1 MTARALFDRYFT
13 QCPLVA
19 IIRGVM
25 PAEVEEIGQALYD
38 GGIRIIEVP
47 LNSPDPLDSIRKLA
61 ARMGD
66 RALVGA
72 GTVLRPSQVDEV
84 HDAGGRLIVSP
95 NANVEVIRAAADAG
109 LVACPGIF
117 TPTEAFA
124 AIEAGATALKFFP
137 AEAGS
142 PAVIKAQRSV
152 LPKDLPILA
161 VGGVT
166 ADSVGPWLQAGADG
180 FGLGSALYKPGQSA
194 AETLDKARSFVAAVA
209 R

>member
-1 MTARALFDRYFT
+1 MTSRDLFDRYFN

-19 IIRGVM
+19 IIRGVT
-25 PAEVEEIGQALYD
+25 PDEVEAIGEALYE

-61 ARMGD
+61 AKMGD
-66 RALVGA
+66 QALVGA
-72 GTVLRPSQVDEV
+72 GTVLQPGQVDEV
-84 HDAGGRLIVSP
+84 RAAGGRLIVSP
-95 NANVEVIRAAADAG
+95 NASVEVIRAAAAAG
-109 LVACPGIF
+109 LVSCPGYF

-124 AIEAGATALKFFP
+124 AIDAGATALKFFP

-142 PAVIKAQRSV
+142 PAVIKAHRSV

-166 ADSVGPWLQAGADG
+166 ADAVGSWLDAGADG
-180 FGLGSALYKPGQSA
+180 FGLGSALYKSGQSA
-194 AETLDKARSFVAAVA
+194 AETLDKARAFVAAV
-209 R
+209 RR

>member
-1 MTARALFDRYFT
+1 MTARALFDRYFS
-13 QCPLVA
+13 QCPLIA
-19 IIRGVM
+19 IIRGVT
-25 PAEVEEIGQALYD
+25 PAEVEDIGEALYE

-47 LNSPDPLDSIRKLA
+47 LNSPEPLDSIRRLA
-61 ARMGD
+61 AKMGEE
-66 RALVGA
+66 ALVGA
-72 GTVLRPSQVDEV
+72 GTVLRASQVDQVRE
-84 HDAGGRLIVSP
+84 AGGRLIVSP
-95 NANVEVIRAAADAG
+95 NANGEVIRAAATAG

-124 AIEAGATALKFFP
+124 AIDAGATALKFFP

-152 LPKDLPILA
+152 LPRDLPMLA

-166 ADSVGPWLQAGADG
+166 ADAVGPWLDAGADG

-194 AETLDKARSFVAAVA
+194 AETLDKARAFVAAV
-209 R
+209 RR

>member
-1 MTARALFDRYFT
+1 MTARDLFDRYFS

-19 IIRGVM
+19 IIRGVR
-25 PAEVEEIGQALYD
+25 PAEVEDIGQALYD

-47 LNSPDPLDSIRKLA
+47 LNSPDPLDSIRRLA
-61 ARMGD
+61 AKMGD
-66 RALVGA
+66 HALVGA

-84 HDAGGRLIVSP
+84 REAGGRLIVSP
-95 NANVEVIRAAADAG
+95 NANVEVIRAAAAAG
-109 LVACPGIF
+109 LVSCPGVF

-124 AIEAGATALKFFP
+124 AVDAGATALKFFP

-152 LPKDLPILA
+152 LPRDLPILA

-166 ADSVGPWLQAGADG
+166 ADAVGPWLDAGADG

-194 AETLDKARSFVAAVA
+194 ADTLDKARAFVAAV
-209 R
+209 RR